1 MTIILQSNQY
11 ANLYTMQR
19 IADKAR
25 IPINDSAKIRKTDD
39 QLLSYAIDAL
49 YLIWQKRPDLFIGQ
63 YLTFN
68 GFAQLVLASAFPLD
82 NAYASAVADYVTART
97 ETENDEAVVEQRAN
111 LFFNLFKGQ
120 I

>member
-1 MTIILQSNQY
+1 M
-11 ANLYTMQR
+11 YTMQQ

-25 IPINDSAKIRKTDD
+25 IPLNDAAKVRKTDP
-39 QLLSYAIDAL
+39 QLLSYAVDAL
-49 YLIWQKRPDLFIGQ
+49 YLVLQKRPDLFIGQ
-63 YLTFN
+63 FTGLPDFS
-68 GFAQLVLASAFPLD
+68 ALILASPFPLD
-82 NAYASAVADYVTART
+82 NAYASAVADYVTARC